1 MNRPEHQHH
10 IATELVNVADLSLDE
25 LMLCPSGDL
34 DRSVRRILRQVDL
47 PEPLIAS
54 QTAPPC

>member
-1 MNRPEHQHH
+1 MKRPEHH

-25 LMLCPSGDL
+25 LMLCPSEDL

-47 PEPLIAS
+47 PEPLTAAATGAS
-54 QTAPPC
+54 C

>member
-1 MNRPEHQHH
+1 MDRAGHD

-34 DRSVRRILRQVDL
+34 DRAVRRILLQVDL
-47 PEPLIAS
+47 PVPLTAS
-54 QTAPPC
+54 ANATSC

>member
-1 MNRPEHQHH
+1 MDRAGHD

-34 DRSVRRILRQVDL
+34 DRSVRRILLQVDL
-47 PEPLIAS
+47 PVPLTAS
-54 QTAPPC
+54 ANATSC